1 MGFWEN
7 VESVREYKNLTRKE
21 LSAKAKFS
29 IASISTGLARGSTP
43 SADIAVRIALV
54 LGVSVEY
61 LITGEDKKS
70 EMPASPKVRKLLELF
85 SILDERDKQTVLNL
99 VESLSDRYANGGETE
114 KSSFPAG

>member
-43 SADIAVRIALV
+43 SADIAVRIAQV

-61 LITGEDKKS
+61 LITGEDKES
-70 EMPASPKVRKLLELF
+70 EIPASPKVRKLLELF